1 MTELQKLK
9 QLLDDLMIANEMICN
24 RTLALVTKPV
34 FINDCQD
41 GLYIYGWGFSGLWP
55 YSAEFVAKML
65 DRKFREEAVNNQ
77 YLLRM
82 QKESAADESEEEP
95 ERKTWTVCDKRLFP
109 KRKRRRKNNSAR

>member
-41 GLYIYGWGFSGLWP
+41 GLYIYGWGFSGFWP
-55 YSAEFVAKML
+55 YSAEFVARAF
-65 DRKFREEAVNNQ
+65 DRKFREEAVNNL

-82 QKESAADESEEEP
+82 QKESAADEQ
-95 ERKTWTVCDKRLFP
+95 ERKTM
-109 KRKRRRKNNSAR
+109 RKSRMRKKGNCRGRSKTSW

>member
-9 QLLDDLMIANEMICN
+9 QLLDDLMIAYEQLCD
-24 RTLALVTKPV
+24 RTLMLETKPV
-34 FINDCQD
+34 IIKECPD
-41 GLYIYGWGFSGLWP
+41 GLYIHGWGYKGLWP
-55 YSAEFVAKML
+55 YSAEFIARVF

-82 QKESAADESEEEP
+82 QKESAEDEP
-95 ERKTWTVCDKRLFP
+95 ERKTWTLCQKRLLQ

>member
-1 MTELQKLK
+1 MTELQRLK
-9 QLLDDLMIANEMICN
+9 QLLDDLLIDNEMICN

-34 FINDCQD
+34 FVTDCGD
-41 GLYIYGWGFSGLWP
+41 GLYVDGWGFSEQWP
-55 YSAEFVAKML
+55 YSAEFIASAL

-82 QKESAADESEEEP
+82 QKESAADEP
-95 ERKTWTVCDKRLFP
+95 ERKTWTLCQKRLLQ